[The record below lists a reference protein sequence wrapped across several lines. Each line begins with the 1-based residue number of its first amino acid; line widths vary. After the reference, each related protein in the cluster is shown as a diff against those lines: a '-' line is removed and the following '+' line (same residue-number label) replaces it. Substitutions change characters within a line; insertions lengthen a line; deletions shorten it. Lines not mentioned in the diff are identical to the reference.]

1 MSKKERVKKVIVI
14 DPVNET
20 VSDTR
25 YKSYEELYDLGNF
38 KLFTVQMVDYNSDTD
53 KGNDLFIDDEGLLK
67 RNQRYFTFTGVGSFA
82 GRGLLIG
89 SDHKTGESID
99 TTWTIDQV
107 IRAVS
112 FEPEGFKIDP
122 YMQFIGLN

>member
-14 DPVNET
+14 DPVEET
-20 VSDTR
+20 VSETR

-67 RNQRYFTFTGVGSFA
+67 RNQRYFTFVGVGSFA

-89 SDHKTGESID
+89 SDHKTGESIA
-99 TTWTIDQV
+99 TSWRLDQV

-112 FEPEGFKIDP
+112 FKPEGFKIDP
-122 YMQFIGLN
+122 YMEFIAFN

>member
-1 MSKKERVKKVIVI
+1 MSEKERVKKVIVI
-14 DPVNET
+14 DPVKET
-20 VSDTR
+20 VSETR

-89 SDHKTGESID
+89 TDHATGESID
-99 TTWTIDQV
+99 TSWRLDQV

-112 FEPEGFKIDP
+112 FKPEGFKIDP
-122 YMQFIGLN
+122 YMEFIAFN

>member
-38 KLFTVQMVDYNSDTD
+38 DLFTCSIVDYNSDTD

-67 RNQRYFTFTGVGSFA
+67 REQRYFTFTGVGTFA

-89 SDHKTGESID
+89 TNYSTGESIS
-99 TTWTIDQV
+99 TSWTLDQV

-112 FEPEGFKIDP
+112 FEPEGFKIEP
-122 YMQFIGLN
+122 YLQFIGLN